1 MIIGIDPG
9 LDGAIATIS
18 RLGCVDE
25 AVELYDMPTS
35 AKQSGKGRQ
44 VNDYELSRI
53 IRCCR
58 ASALVAVVEAV
69 GPTPQMG
76 VTSAFSFGRTAG
88 VVSGVLAA
96 YQIPTVYVRPQMWKK
111 HFGLLKMDKDAS
123 RTLAMQRYPL
133 VAEKLKLK
141 KHIDRAEALLMATWQ
156 LDVAQ
161 DACG

>member
-9 LDGAIATIS
+9 LDGAIATID

-25 AVELYDMPTS
+25 HVELWDIPTS
-35 AKQSGKGRQ
+35 TKQSGRGRQ

-53 IRCCR
+53 IRCCC
-58 ASALVAVVEAV
+58 SDTDTAVVELV

-96 YQIPTVYVRPQMWKK
+96 YKIPTVYVRPQQWKK
-111 HFGLLKMDKDAS
+111 HFGLLRKEKGAS
-123 RTLAMQRYPL
+123 RTLAMQRFPR

-141 KHIDRAEALLMATWQ
+141 KHVDRAEALLMAAWLLETSP
-156 LDVAQ
+156 
-161 DACG
+161 